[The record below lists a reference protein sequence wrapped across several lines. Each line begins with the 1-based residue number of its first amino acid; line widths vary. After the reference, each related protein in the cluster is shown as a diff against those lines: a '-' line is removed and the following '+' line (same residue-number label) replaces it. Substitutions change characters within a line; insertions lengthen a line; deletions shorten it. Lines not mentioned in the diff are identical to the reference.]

1 MVCNLIDFVLVVFKL
16 LMFIV
21 CEITVISK
29 IKVFN
34 FSSTETKLNKVKN
47 KKVKQNKKI
56 KNNSKPPKIFK
67 SITFQI
73 TLTNSEYI
81 YIFFWFFTKNFHSFA
96 PCTHCVG
103 AIIELS
109 SDSNTS
115 NTVRVNIVFTICRY
129 AG

>member
-73 TLTNSEYI
+73 TLTNSEYF
-81 YIFFWFFTKNFHSFA
+81 IFFFGFLQKTFTLLLPVPPVWVLLSN
-96 PCTHCVG
+96 CIRT
-103 AIIELS
+103 AIPQTRLE
-109 SDSNTS
+109 
-115 NTVRVNIVFTICRY
+115 
-129 AG
+129 